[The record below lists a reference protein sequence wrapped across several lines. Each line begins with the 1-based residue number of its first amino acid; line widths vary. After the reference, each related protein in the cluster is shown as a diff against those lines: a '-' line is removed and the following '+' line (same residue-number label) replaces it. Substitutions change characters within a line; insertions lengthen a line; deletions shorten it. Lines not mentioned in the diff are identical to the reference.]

1 MDIGIKMKNARTKAN
16 LTQEQAAEAL
26 GVSRQSISN

>member
-1 MDIGIKMKNARTKAN
+1 MKIGNRLKNARTEIG
-16 LTQEQAAEAL
+16 LTQEKVAEEI